1 MSITTFSKTIF
12 FISTFRNLL
21 SLHLFLKCVI
31 ILLVPRVILTLVSPS
46 SPTFHKVRP
55 RRCFPTTYL
64 LHCILFAV
72 VWLTSTLSP
81 AIGSVCDMISYLN
94 FLTLHSITFF
104 PTKLTFPST
113 GQMLPL
119 PGFCEFLL
127 PRG

>member
-31 ILLVPRVILTLVSPS
+31 ILPVSRVILTLVSPP
-46 SPTFHKVRP
+46 SPTFHQVRP
-55 RRCFPTTYL
+55 HRCFPTTYP
-64 LHCILFAV
+64 LHCILFAIM
-72 VWLTSTLSP
+72 WFTATHSL

-113 GQMLPL
+113 GQMVPL
-119 PGFCEFLL
+119 PGFYEFLL

>member
-21 SLHLFLKCVI
+21 SLHLFKKCVI
-31 ILLVPRVILTLVSPS
+31 ILPVSRVILTHVSPP
-46 SPTFHKVRP
+46 SPTFHQVRP
-55 RRCFPTTYL
+55 HRCFPTTYP
-64 LHCILFAV
+64 LHCILFAIM
-72 VWLTSTLSP
+72 WFTSTLSL

-113 GQMLPL
+113 GQMVPL